1 MGGSVAMLEGDKDRV
16 QSVIVAG
23 TAPLSSQPRI
33 EVVDPWLGAVAAV
46 LDVASPDDMEVAVA
60 AANEA
65 FRANEASARHQR
77 AAWLEGAASAIE
89 KDKDALIHQ
98 MVRHIGKPVKAASF
112 EVGRTASFIRACARH
127 VHEVAGEVVPLD
139 SVSAGAGRFG
149 FAERVPLGV
158 VLAVTPFNAPAN
170 LLVQKVAPALAAGN
184 AIIVKPSPEGAA
196 VAVRIANAFHAAGL
210 PEGLFQVIIGGADE
224 ALALAAHP
232 GVAAA
237 TLTGGTAAG
246 EAIARAAGAK
256 PFVGELGGNS
266 ANIICDDADLADA
279 AARIAPS
286 AFEAAGQQ
294 CISTQRIIVDR
305 RVRADFERALL
316 KQIAALRV
324 GDPSDAKT
332 DVGPVVHARSADRI
346 SEMINDAV
354 AAGAHLLTEPERDGC
369 LIRPTLIGNAPL
381 EARVVREEVFGPV
394 AVLIEVEGFDH
405 AIEVANASEFGL
417 QATCFTRDLG
427 RALTAGRRLR
437 VGSVWINEASRF
449 RLDNYP
455 FGGFG
460 RSGSGREGIKYAFE
474 EMMTW
479 KFLGIR
485 LPDTG
490 VA

>member
-1 MGGSVAMLEGDKDRV
+1 MLEGDDKTV
-16 QSVIVAG
+16 QSVVASG
-23 TAPLSSQPRI
+23 NAALSAKQQI
-33 EVVDPWLGAVAAV
+33 EVVDPWGGAVAAR
-46 LDVASPDDMEVAVA
+46 LGVASPSDIEAAVA

-65 FRANEASARHQR
+65 FRANETSARHQR
-77 AAWLEGAASAIE
+77 AAWLEGAASAVE
-89 KDKDALIHQ
+89 KDKDALVDR
-98 MVRHIGKPVKAASF
+98 MVRHIGKPVKAARF
-112 EVGRTASFIRACARH
+112 EIGRTASFIRACARH
-127 VHEVAGEVVPLD
+127 VHEVAGEMVPLD
-139 SVSAGAGRFG
+139 SVPAGAGRFG

-158 VLAVTPFNAPAN
+158 VLGVTPFNAPAN

-196 VAVRIANAFHAAGL
+196 VAVRIAKAFHVAGL
-210 PEGLFQVIIGGADE
+210 PEGLFQIIIGGADE
-224 ALALAAHP
+224 ALTLAAHP

-246 EAIARAAGAK
+246 EAVARAAGAK
-256 PFVGELGGNS
+256 PFLGELGGNS
-266 ANIICDDADLADA
+266 ANIICDDADIADA

-305 RVRADFERALL
+305 RVRADFERALVER
-316 KQIAALRV
+316 IAALRV
-324 GDPSDAKT
+324 GDPSDAET
-332 DVGPVVHARSADRI
+332 DVGPVVHVRSADRI
-346 SEMINDAV
+346 SGMIDDAV
-354 AAGAHLLTEPERDGC
+354 AAGARLLTEPRRSGC
-369 LIRPTLIGNAPL
+369 LIRPTLIGDAPL
-381 EARVVREEVFGPV
+381 DARVVHEEIFGPV
-394 AVLIEVEGFDH
+394 AVLIEADGFEH
-405 AIEVANASEFGL
+405 AIEIVNASEFGL

-437 VGSVWINEASRF
+437 AGSVWINEASRF

-460 RSGSGREGIKYAFE
+460 RSGSGREGIKYAVE

-479 KFLGIR
+479 KFLGVR

-490 VA
+490 AV

>member
-1 MGGSVAMLEGDKDRV
+1 MLEANKDAV
-16 QSVIVAG
+16 QSVIVSG
-23 TAPLSSQPRI
+23 NAPLASRQQI
-33 EVVDPWLGAVAAV
+33 EVVDPWRGTAAAV
-46 LDVASPDDMEVAVA
+46 LDVASSVDIEAAVA

-65 FRANEASARHQR
+65 FRENETSPRHQR

-89 KDKDALIHQ
+89 KDRDALVDQ

-112 EVGRTASFIRACARH
+112 EVGRTASFTRACARH
-127 VHEVAGEVVPLD
+127 VHEVAGEMVPLD
-139 SVSAGAGRFG
+139 SVPAGAGRFG

-158 VLAVTPFNAPAN
+158 VLGVTPFNAPAN

-196 VAVRIANAFHAAGL
+196 VAVRVAKAFHAAGL
-210 PEGLFQVIIGGADE
+210 PKGLFQVIVGGADE
-224 ALALAAHP
+224 ALSLAAHP
-232 GVAAA
+232 GVAAV

-246 EAIARAAGAK
+246 EAVARVAGVK
-256 PFVGELGGNS
+256 PFLGELGGNS
-266 ANIICDDADLADA
+266 ANIICHDADLADA
-279 AARIAPS
+279 AARIVPS

-305 RVRADFERALL
+305 SVRAEFERALL
-316 KQIAALRV
+316 ERIAALRV
-324 GDPSDAKT
+324 GDPSDAET

-346 SEMINDAV
+346 SGMIDDAV
-354 AAGAHLLTEPERDGC
+354 AAGARLLTEPERDGC
-369 LIRPTLIGNAPL
+369 LIQPTLIGDAPL
-381 EARVVREEVFGPV
+381 DARVVREEIFGPV
-394 AVLIEVEGFDH
+394 AVLMEVDGFEH

-427 RALTAGRRLR
+427 RALIAGRRLR

-460 RSGSGREGIKYAFE
+460 RSGSGREGIKYAVE

-479 KFLGIR
+479 KFLGVR

-490 VA
+490 AV